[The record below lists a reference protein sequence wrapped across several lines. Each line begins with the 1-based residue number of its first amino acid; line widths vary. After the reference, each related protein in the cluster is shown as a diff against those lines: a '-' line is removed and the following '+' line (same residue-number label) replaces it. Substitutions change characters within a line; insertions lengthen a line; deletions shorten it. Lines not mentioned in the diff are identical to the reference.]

1 MTTHMKNNIKYPLL
15 AISDNS
21 YYEDEIG
28 EARNVIRQTLLN
40 NPDKRA
46 GVSFSCGKD
55 SLLLALLCVEVS
67 KEIGRERPILMSSFV
82 PYEVDREKEW
92 NQYLIDNIR
101 GVDWVGARPGNFYR
115 FGIWMLGIGT
125 IPPAPTVKECNK
137 LLKVQPFDLLKKQY
151 QNDVIIYAGTR
162 NEESVRRRKRFV
174 KYGFIQPR
182 YVAPISKISGATLW
196 NYLEKN
202 LYKINIDIDLL
213 KLNYANKSRGGCW
226 FCSNQ
231 HKDDLPDGLEKAIHE
246 RFTSIISI
254 KHKNYYELLVKYGDL
269 TPTQAYRT
277 KLVHCKQWY
286 NELLELQKQYGRE
299 LLTELDK
306 KFIFEIW
313 NYREKRHERIYQ
325 KDFLEDV
332 KTGAYT
338 MLYPELFDIAFVFK
352 RGRYVYRHGE
362 TFIVRNESGLLND

>member
-1 MTTHMKNNIKYPLL
+1 MKNNIKYPLL

-21 YYEDEIG
+21 YFEDEIE
-28 EARNVIRQTLLN
+28 EARDVIRSTLLD

-55 SLLLALLCVEVS
+55 SLLLALLCAEVS
-67 KEIGRERPILMSSFV
+67 KELNRERPLLMSSFV
-82 PYEVDREKEW
+82 PYEVEREQKW

-101 GVDWVGARPGNFYR
+101 GVDWVGARPGPFHR
-115 FGIWMLGIGT
+115 FSIWILGIGT

-137 LLKVQPFDLLKKQY
+137 VLKVRPFDKLNKQY
-151 QNDVIIYAGTR
+151 KDEVIIYAGTR
-162 NEESVRRRKRFV
+162 NEESIRRRKRFEEF
-174 KYGFIQPR
+174 GFIQPR
-182 YVAPISKISGATLW
+182 YIAPISKVRAATLW

-213 KLNYANKSRGGCW
+213 RLNYTNKTRGGCW
-226 FCSNQ
+226 FCPNQ
-231 HKDDLPDGLEKAIHE
+231 HEDDLPKGLEKAIVDKLY
-246 RFTSIISI
+246 TTISI
-254 KHKNYYELLVKYGDL
+254 KHKNYYDLLIKYGDL
-269 TPTQAYRT
+269 TETQAYRT
-277 KLVHCKQWY
+277 KLIYCKQWY

-332 KTGAYT
+332 KTGRYT
-338 MLYPELFDIAFVFK
+338 MLYPELFDIVFEFK

-362 TFIVRNESGLLND
+362 TFVVRNESGLLND

>member
-1 MTTHMKNNIKYPLL
+1 MNNNVKYPLL
-15 AISDNS
+15 SLGDDN
-21 YYEDEIG
+21 YYKKEID
-28 EARNVIRQTLLN
+28 EARDVIRQTLLD

-82 PYEVDREKEW
+82 PYEVEREQKW

-101 GVDWVGARPGNFYR
+101 EVDWVGARPGDFFR
-115 FGIWMLGIGT
+115 FGIWMLGVGA
-125 IPPAPTVKECNK
+125 IPPAPTVKGCNK
-137 LLKVQPFDLLKKQY
+137 QLKVEPFNLLSRQY
-151 QNDVIIYAGTR
+151 KNNVIVYAGTR
-162 NEESVRRRKRFV
+162 NEESFRRKKRFEE
-174 KYGFIQPR
+174 YGFIQPR
-182 YVAPISKISGATLW
+182 YIAPISKISTATLW
-196 NYLEKN
+196 DYLEKN
-202 LYKINIDIDLL
+202 LHKINIDIELL
-213 KLNYANKSRGGCW
+213 RLNYANKSRGGCW
-226 FCSNQ
+226 FCANQ
-231 HKDDLPDGLEKAIHE
+231 HEDDLPDGLEKAIYK

-254 KHKNYYELLVKYGDL
+254 RHKNYHDLLVKYGDV

-277 KLVHCKQWY
+277 KLVYCKQWY

-306 KFIFEIW
+306 KIIFELW

-338 MLYPELFDIAFVFK
+338 MLYPELFDIVFEFK

-362 TFIVRNESGLLND
+362 TFVVRNESGLLKV